1 MLAAIFLAD
10 IDMTTIFLAGFCL
23 GIATLWIFLELIALM
38 ARRRVPP
45 LTLHRRKNRDRPV
58 PYIPPAW
65 EREEGG
71 VDYRFINLTG
81 EER

>member
-1 MLAAIFLAD
+1 MPFVSGLLVGFALGIFSIGALAALYLLHRPRYTAPTFHH
-10 IDMTTIFLAGFCL
+10 
-23 GIATLWIFLELIALM
+23 
-38 ARRRVPP
+38 RRANRDLPKPEVVPP
-45 LTLHRRKNRDRPV
+45 
-58 PYIPPAW
+58 W

>member
-1 MLAAIFLAD
+1 
-10 IDMTTIFLAGFCL
+10 MTPLVPTFLAGFCF
-23 GIATLWIFLELIALM
+23 GIAALWIFLELIALA
-38 ARRRVPP
+38 ARRRTPP
-45 LTLHRRKNRDRPV
+45 PTIYRRANRDKPI
-58 PYIPPAW
+58 PYVAPPW